1 MQQCFLFAGVCWL
14 QVCAAHATRPQLPV
28 LLKMEPV
35 QPRRMTYAE
44 QLEAM
49 RPPCG
54 FCILADGTI
63 LLSNRPET
71 YTAEMVVDA
80 YEAWRKMKADGLVR
94 ETRPAA
100 QWAAGLLLK
109 QERHPSSAQDGTRF
123 NVYFFAR
130 DTTCGSM
137 SRMFFIQ
144 EQHPSWVSHDHDKTA
159 YGSVSCVMNMR
170 SEHELDFKFKNQSAK
185 KTRFDQFWCKLE
197 KLEIVYLKKLSS
209 LS

>member
-1 MQQCFLFAGVCWL
+1 
-14 QVCAAHATRPQLPV
+14 
-28 LLKMEPV
+28 MEPV

-100 QWAAGLLLK
+100 PRATSIICSRWHAVQCI
-109 QERHPSSAQDGTRF
+109 
-123 NVYFFAR
+123 YFFAR
-130 DTTCGSM
+130 DITCGSM

-197 KLEIVYLKKLSS
+197 KLEILYLKKVKFPKLVITYFW
-209 LS
+209 LVFDNLDIELRNF

>member
-80 YEAWRKMKADGLVR
+80 YEAWRKMKANGLVR

-100 QWAAGLLLK
+100 QWVYYWNKSDIHHLLK
-109 QERHPSSAQDGTRF
+109 M
-123 NVYFFAR
+123 AR
-130 DTTCGSM
+130 GSM
-137 SRMFFIQ
+137 YIFLQ
-144 EQHPSWVSHDHDKTA
+144 ETQPAAQWAACFLYRSNIHHESAMTMTRRHTA
-159 YGSVSCVMNMR
+159 QWAAWWTCDRSMN
-170 SEHELDFKFKNQSAK
+170 S
-185 KTRFDQFWCKLE
+185 
-197 KLEIVYLKKLSS
+197 ISS
-209 LS
+209 LRIKVRKNTIWSVLV

>member
-100 QWAAGLLLK
+100 PRATSIICSRWHAVQCIYFLQETQPAAQWAACFLYRSNIHH
-109 QERHPSSAQDGTRF
+109 ESAMTMTRRHTAQW
-123 NVYFFAR
+123 AAWW
-130 DTTCGSM
+130 TCDRSM
-137 SRMFFIQ
+137 NSI
-144 EQHPSWVSHDHDKTA
+144 
-159 YGSVSCVMNMR
+159 
-170 SEHELDFKFKNQSAK
+170 
-185 KTRFDQFWCKLE
+185 
-197 KLEIVYLKKLSS
+197 SS
-209 LS
+209 LRIKVRKKHDLISFGVN

>member
-1 MQQCFLFAGVCWL
+1 
-14 QVCAAHATRPQLPV
+14 
-28 LLKMEPV
+28 MEPV

-100 QWAAGLLLK
+100 QWVYYWNKSDIHHLLK
-109 QERHPSSAQDGTRF
+109 M
-123 NVYFFAR
+123 AR
-130 DTTCGSM
+130 GSM
-137 SRMFFIQ
+137 YIFFCKRHNLRLNEPRVFLYRSNIHH
-144 EQHPSWVSHDHDKTA
+144 ESAMTMTRRHTA
-159 YGSVSCVMNMR
+159 PWAAWWTRDRSMNSISNLR
-170 SEHELDFKFKNQSAK
+170 IKVRK

-197 KLEIVYLKKLSS
+197 KLEIVYLKKVKFPKLVITYFW
-209 LS
+209 LVFDNLDIELRNF

>member
-1 MQQCFLFAGVCWL
+1 VQQCFLFAGVCWL

-80 YEAWRKMKADGLVR
+80 YEAWRKMKANGLVR

-100 QWAAGLLLK
+100 Q
-109 QERHPSSAQDGTRF
+109 
-123 NVYFFAR
+123 
-130 DTTCGSM
+130 
-137 SRMFFIQ
+137 
-144 EQHPSWVSHDHDKTA
+144 
-159 YGSVSCVMNMR
+159 
-170 SEHELDFKFKNQSAK
+170 
-185 KTRFDQFWCKLE
+185 
-197 KLEIVYLKKLSS
+197 
-209 LS
+209 

>member
-1 MQQCFLFAGVCWL
+1 MQQCFLFAGLCWL

-100 QWAAGLLLK
+100 PRATSIICSRWHAVQCIYIFCK
-109 QERHPSSAQDGTRF
+109 RHNLRLNEPHVFLYRSNIHHESAMTMTR
-123 NVYFFAR
+123 R
-130 DTTCGSM
+130 
-137 SRMFFIQ
+137 
-144 EQHPSWVSHDHDKTA
+144 HTA
-159 YGSVSCVMNMR
+159 
-170 SEHELDFKFKNQSAK
+170 Q
-185 KTRFDQFWCKLE
+185 
-197 KLEIVYLKKLSS
+197 
-209 LS
+209 

>member
-54 FCILADGTI
+54 FCILADGTF

-100 QWAAGLLLK
+100 PRVTSIICSRWHAVQCI
-109 QERHPSSAQDGTRF
+109 
-123 NVYFFAR
+123 YFFAR

-137 SRMFFIQ
+137 SRMFFYTGAT
-144 EQHPSWVSHDHDKTA
+144 ST
-159 YGSVSCVMNMR
+159 VSCLMNTR

>member
-100 QWAAGLLLK
+100 Q
-109 QERHPSSAQDGTRF
+109 
-123 NVYFFAR
+123 
-130 DTTCGSM
+130 
-137 SRMFFIQ
+137 
-144 EQHPSWVSHDHDKTA
+144 
-159 YGSVSCVMNMR
+159 
-170 SEHELDFKFKNQSAK
+170 
-185 KTRFDQFWCKLE
+185 
-197 KLEIVYLKKLSS
+197 
-209 LS
+209 

>member
-80 YEAWRKMKADGLVR
+80 YEAWRKMKANGLVR

-100 QWAAGLLLK
+100 QWVYYWNKSDIHHLLK
-109 QERHPSSAQDGTRF
+109 M
-123 NVYFFAR
+123 AR
-130 DTTCGSM
+130 GSM
-137 SRMFFIQ
+137 YIFLQ
-144 EQHPSWVSHDHDKTA
+144 ETQPAAQWAACFLYRSNIHHESAMTMTRRHTA
-159 YGSVSCVMNMR
+159 QWAAWWTCDRSMN
-170 SEHELDFKFKNQSAK
+170 S
-185 KTRFDQFWCKLE
+185 
-197 KLEIVYLKKLSS
+197 ISS
-209 LS
+209 LRIKVRKKHDLISFGVN